1 METCNS
7 AGKKKKRSKWVV
19 IQTGVGENHLLVNNL
34 PMDFHAAG
42 WGHLLRDAGPHSI
55 SLSFL

>member
-1 METCNS
+1 METRNS
-7 AGKKKKRSKWVV
+7 AEKKKKKVSNWVV

-42 WGHLLRDAGPHSI
+42 
-55 SLSFL
+55 

>member
-1 METCNS
+1 METRNS
-7 AGKKKKRSKWVV
+7 AGKKKKKGSKWVV

-42 WGHLLRDAGPHSI
+42 
-55 SLSFL
+55 